1 MKKSLRFL
9 LIPLLLSLSCGII
22 PSITRIS
29 GSGNVI
35 TVQPDFDGF
44 DRLEISHAFS
54 AEITQGRQ
62 YEIEIRLDDNLEDEL
77 EVLLSGST
85 LKISLQPN
93 RTYNFNDVT
102 LEVTITMPDLRGIQL
117 SGASHAD
124 LAGFSS
130 IERLSLEVSGASTI
144 LGEIDTGDLSVD
156 VSGASHVNL
165 SGEGDDLNAD
175 ASGASTIDLED
186 FRVHDVD
193 AQVSGAS
200 KLTVS
205 MDGTLNA
212 DLSGASNL
220 VYYGDVQLG
229 SIDTSGASSIDGR

>member
-1 MKKSLRFL
+1 MKISLRYL
-9 LIPLLLSLSCGII
+9 LIPLLLSLSCSLI
-22 PSITRIS
+22 PSITRVS

-77 EVLLSGST
+77 EVRLSGST
-85 LKISLQPN
+85 LKISLQSN

-130 IERLSLEVSGASTI
+130 IESLSLEASGASTI
-144 LGEIDTGDLSVD
+144 LGKIDSGNLSID
-156 VSGASHVNL
+156 VSGASLVNL

-186 FRVHDVD
+186 FLVHDVD

-200 KLTVS
+200 KLTVK
-205 MDGTLNA
+205 MDGTLDA

-229 SIDTSGASSIDGR
+229 NIDTSGASSIDGR